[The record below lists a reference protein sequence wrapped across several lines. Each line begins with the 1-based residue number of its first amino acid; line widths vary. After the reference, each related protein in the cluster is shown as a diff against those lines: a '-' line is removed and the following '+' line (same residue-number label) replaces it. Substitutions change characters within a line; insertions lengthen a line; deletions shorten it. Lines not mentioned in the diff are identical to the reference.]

1 MSTAYLLYL
10 ALAFVAGDNIYQVW
24 KLTRSNRAAS
34 SAPVTLGHLVLTLI
48 IIVFFAHVI
57 QWNVQVSISMWWFIA
72 ATTATYA
79 GAAIWSIFQ
88 DKESKKACEHAS
100 PASS

>member
-24 KLTRSNRAAS
+24 KLTRSNRAART
-34 SAPVTLGHLVLTLI
+34 APLTLGHLVLTLI

-72 ATTATYA
+72 ATTAVYA
-79 GAAIWSIFQ
+79 GVAIWSIFQ
-88 DKESKKACEHAS
+88 DKESKKASEHAS